1 MMSESSYY
9 KQQYICRKKREKKF
23 ISFLR
28 IFILLLFLI
37 LWEISARAGLIDSFI
52 FSSPCMIWHSFY
64 IMCKDGS
71 IFPHLSVT
79 ITETLISFLFVV
91 LLGAGMA
98 VLLWICPR
106 IAKITEPYLV
116 VLNSLPKSALAPL
129 LIVWFGANERTII
142 VCGMSVAVFG
152 SILNLYTGFCEA
164 DPEKLKLIET
174 LGGGKKEKLTKII
187 LPSSVPLLLSV
198 MKVNIGLCLVGVI
211 IGEFIGARKGLGYLI
226 IYSSQTFKLTWV
238 LMSIII
244 LCIIAIILYGILGL
258 IEKRTHR

>member
-1 MMSESSYY
+1 
-9 KQQYICRKKREKKF
+9 
-23 ISFLR
+23 
-28 IFILLLFLI
+28 
-37 LWEISARAGLIDSFI
+37 
-52 FSSPCMIWHSFY
+52 
-64 IMCKDGS
+64 MCKDGS
-71 IFPHLSVT
+71 IFPHLTVT

-129 LIVWFGANERTII
+129 LIVWLGANERTII
-142 VCGMSVAVFG
+142 VCGMSVAIFG

-226 IYSSQTFKLTWV
+226 IYSSQIFQMNVL
-238 LMSIII
+238 LMSIVL
-244 LCIIAIILYGILGL
+244 LCIMAMGLYAVVSHWGRG
-258 IEKRTHR
+258 

>member
-1 MMSESSYY
+1 MMSEISYHQ
-9 KQQYICRKKREKKF
+9 QQYIRHQKREKKLVL
-23 ISFLR
+23 FLR
-28 IFILLLFLI
+28 IFILLLFLV
-37 LWEISARAGLIDSFI
+37 LWEISARTGLIDSFI
-52 FSSPCMIWHSFY
+52 FSSPVMIWHSFCS
-64 IMCKDGS
+64 MCRDGS

-79 ITETLISFLFVV
+79 ITETLVSFLFVV
-91 LLGAGMA
+91 VLGAGMA
-98 VLLWICPR
+98 VLLWTCPR
-106 IAKITEPYLV
+106 LAKITEPYLV

-129 LIVWFGANERTII
+129 LIVWLGANER
-142 VCGMSVAVFG
+142 
-152 SILNLYTGFCEA
+152 SILNLYTGFGEA

-174 LGGGKKEKLTKII
+174 LGGGKKEKLMKII

-244 LCIIAIILYGILGL
+244 LCIIAIILYGLLGL
-258 IEKRTHR
+258 IEKRARR

>member
-1 MMSESSYY
+1 MAKRPVPLYDFAAFGQAIKAARTARKES
-9 KQQYICRKKREKKF
+9 RKDVSD
-23 ISFLR
+23 I
-28 IFILLLFLI
+28 
-37 LWEISARAGLIDSFI
+37 
-52 FSSPCMIWHSFY
+52 
-64 IMCKDGS
+64 
-71 IFPHLSVT
+71 
-79 ITETLISFLFVV
+79 
-91 LLGAGMA
+91 
-98 VLLWICPR
+98 
-106 IAKITEPYLV
+106 
-116 VLNSLPKSALAPL
+116 
-129 LIVWFGANERTII
+129 
-142 VCGMSVAVFG
+142 
-152 SILNLYTGFCEA
+152 
-164 DPEKLKLIET
+164 IET

>member
-1 MMSESSYY
+1 MMSEISYHQ
-9 KQQYICRKKREKKF
+9 QQYIRHQKREKK
-23 ISFLR
+23 LV
-28 IFILLLFLI
+28 LFLSDI
-37 LWEISARAGLIDSFI
+37 YSSFFLCCGKSPPDGLIDSFI
-52 FSSPCMIWHSFY
+52 FSSPVMIWHSFCS
-64 IMCKDGS
+64 MCRDGS

-79 ITETLISFLFVV
+79 ITETLVSFLFVV
-91 LLGAGMA
+91 VLGAGMA
-98 VLLWICPR
+98 VLLWTCPR
-106 IAKITEPYLV
+106 LAKITEPYLV

-129 LIVWFGANERTII
+129 LIVWLGANERTII
-142 VCGMSVAVFG
+142 VCGMSVAIFG
-152 SILNLYTGFCEA
+152 SILNLYTGFGEA

-174 LGGGKKEKLTKII
+174 LGGGKKEKLMKII

-244 LCIIAIILYGILGL
+244 LCIIAIILYGLLGL
-258 IEKRTHR
+258 IRKRARR